1 MASNAIDV
9 EVGQWAVVAYDG
21 EQYPGE
27 VTALSDIEGVEVSL
41 LHRSGSCWKW
51 PQPKDMIYYH
61 KKDIVRLISPP
72 IAAGHRGQFIF
83 SDF

>member
-1 MASNAIDV
+1 MA
-9 EVGQWAVVAYDG
+9 VGQWVVVAYDG

-27 VTALSDIEGVEVSL
+27 VTDFSDIEGVEMSV

-51 PQPKDMIYYH
+51 PYSKDMIYYH
-61 KKDIVRLISPP
+61 KTDIVHLISPS

-83 SDF
+83 SDIQ